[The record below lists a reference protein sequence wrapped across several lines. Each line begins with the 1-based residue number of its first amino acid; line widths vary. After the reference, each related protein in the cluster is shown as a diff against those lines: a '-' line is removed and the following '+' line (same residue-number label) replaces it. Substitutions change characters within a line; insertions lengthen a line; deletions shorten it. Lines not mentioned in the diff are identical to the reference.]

1 MVHYKE
7 CPVCGSASIQQ
18 MLTVTDHSCSK
29 EQFSVWNCGSCSF
42 AFTQDVPAQEEIGRY
57 YQFENYVSHT
67 DTKKGLVNR
76 LYHWVRNYTLK
87 GKQRII
93 QKATGLK
100 NGHILDIGCGTGA
113 FLNRMQQ
120 NGWQVTGLE
129 PDKTARDVAM
139 QQYQVA
145 ARLPEELFQLPVNS
159 FDAITMWHVLEHVHQ
174 LKEYIQQI
182 HRLLKPGG
190 TLVIAVPNY
199 TAHDARVYKEFWAAW
214 DVPRHLYH
222 FSPNA
227 MEHLLQQGKFGV
239 QRMLPM
245 WFDSVYVSM
254 LSEKYRKGNIVRAVF
269 TGMISNIKA
278 LFNRRKCSSIIYL
291 AKRS

>member
-7 CPVCGSASIQQ
+7 CPVCGSTSVQHF
-18 MLTVTDHSCSK
+18 LRVTDYSCSK
-29 EQFSVWNCGSCSF
+29 KEFAVWQCAHCTLC
-42 AFTQDVPAQEEIGRY
+42 FTQDVPEQHEIAPY

-76 LYHWVRNYTLK
+76 LYHLVRNFTLK

-93 QKATGLK
+93 TKATGLT
-100 NGHILDIGCGTGA
+100 NGSILDIGCGTGA
-113 FLNRMQQ
+113 FLNRMKTA
-120 NGWQVTGLE
+120 GWQVTGLE

-139 QQYQVA
+139 QQYEIA
-145 ARLPEELFQLPVNS
+145 ARLPEELFQLPENS
-159 FDAITMWHVLEHVHQ
+159 FNAITMWHVLEHVHQ

-190 TLVIAVPNY
+190 VFIIAVPNH
-199 TAHDARVYKEFWAAW
+199 TAHDALVYQQYWAAW

-222 FSPNA
+222 FSPQA
-227 MEHLLQQGKFGV
+227 MEHLLKNGAF
-239 QRMLPM
+239 RLERLLPM
-245 WFDSVYVSM
+245 WFDSFYVSM
-254 LSEKYRKGNIVRAVF
+254 LSEQYRKGNIVRAVF
-269 TGMISNIKA
+269 TGAVSNMKA
-278 LFNRRKCSSIIYL
+278 LFNRKKCSSVIYQ